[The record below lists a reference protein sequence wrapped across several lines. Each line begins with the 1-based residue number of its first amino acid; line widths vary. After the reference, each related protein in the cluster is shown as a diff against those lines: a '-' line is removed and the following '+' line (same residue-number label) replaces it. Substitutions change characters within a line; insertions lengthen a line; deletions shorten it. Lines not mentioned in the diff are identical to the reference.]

1 MSTIKN
7 TLKKIVLD
15 TNTSAGRNFDLFIQF
30 CIVLS
35 LISFA
40 VETVE
45 GLSENAKLILDWIE
59 VGTVAIFSVEYLLR
73 IWLSDKK
80 LAYIFSFFGI
90 IDLVAIL
97 PFYLSAGVDLRSIRV
112 LRLMRLFRI
121 LKLAHYSDAITTFQK
136 AFTHVKAELSVFGV
150 FSLLILYVASVG
162 IYIFEHEAQPEA
174 FGSIFDSLWW
184 SIVTLTTVG
193 YGDSFPITVGGK
205 IFTSFVVIIGLGIIA
220 VPTGLFASALS
231 KTIKEK

>member
-1 MSTIKN
+1 MKN
-7 TLKKIVLD
+7 TLKNIVLNTD
-15 TNTSAGRNFDLFIQF
+15 TIAGRNFDLFIQF
-30 CIVLS
+30 CIILS
-35 LISFA
+35 LASFT

-45 GLSENAKLILDWIE
+45 GLSVNIKLILDWIE
-59 VGTVAIFSVEYLLR
+59 ITTVAIFSVEYILR
-73 IWLSDKK
+73 IWLNDKK

-97 PFYLSAGVDLRSIRV
+97 PFYLSTGVDLRSIRI

-121 LKLAHYSDAITTFQK
+121 LKLAHYSDAIITFQK
-136 AFTHVKAELSVFGV
+136 AFNHVRGELIVFGS
-150 FSLLILYVASVG
+150 FSFLILYVASVG

-174 FGSIFDSLWW
+174 FGSIFDCLWW

-193 YGDSFPITVGGK
+193 YGDSYPITVGGK
-205 IFTSFVVIIGLGIIA
+205 VFTSFVVIIGLGIIA

-231 KTIKEK
+231 KTIKNK

>member
-1 MSTIKN
+1 MKN
-7 TLKKIVLD
+7 TLKRIVLD
-15 TNTSAGRNFDLFIQF
+15 TDTTAGRNFDLFIQF

-45 GLSENAKLILDWIE
+45 GLSANTKLILDWIE
-59 VGTVAIFSVEYLLR
+59 VGTVSIFSVEYLLR

-97 PFYLSAGVDLRSIRV
+97 PFYLSTGIDLRSIRV

-136 AFTHVKAELSVFGV
+136 AFSHVKAELAVFGV

>member
-1 MSTIKN
+1 MKN
-7 TLKKIVLD
+7 ALKKIVID
-15 TNTSAGRNFDLFIQF
+15 TDTSAGRNFDLFIQF
-30 CIVLS
+30 FIIVS
-35 LISFA
+35 LVSFT
-40 VETVE
+40 VETIE
-45 GLSENAKLILDWIE
+45 ELSVNTKLILNWIE
-59 VGTVAIFSVEYLLR
+59 VGTVSIFSVEYLLR
-73 IWLSDKK
+73 IWLTDKK

-97 PFYLSAGVDLRSIRV
+97 PFYLSTGVDLRSIRV

-121 LKLAHYSDAITTFQK
+121 LKLAHYSDAITTFQN
-136 AFTHVKAELSVFGV
+136 AFNHIKRELVVFGS
-150 FSLLILYVASVG
+150 FSLLILYIASVG

-174 FGSIFDSLWW
+174 FGSIFDCLWW

-205 IFTSFVVIIGLGIIA
+205 VFTSFVVIIGLGIIA

-231 KTIKEK
+231 KAVKDK

>member
-1 MSTIKN
+1 MKN
-7 TLKKIVLD
+7 TLKRIVLD
-15 TNTSAGRNFDLFIQF
+15 TDTTAGRNFDLFIQF

-45 GLSENAKLILDWIE
+45 GLSANTKLILDWIE
-59 VGTVAIFSVEYLLR
+59 VGTVSIFSVEYLLR

-97 PFYLSAGVDLRSIRV
+97 PFYLSTGIDLRSIRV

-136 AFTHVKAELSVFGV
+136 AFSHVKAELAVFGV

-231 KTIKEK
+231 KTIKNK

>member
-1 MSTIKN
+1 MKN
-7 TLKKIVLD
+7 TLKRIVLD
-15 TNTSAGRNFDLFIQF
+15 TDTNAGRNFDLFIQF

-45 GLSENAKLILDWIE
+45 GLSANAKLILDWIE
-59 VGTVAIFSVEYLLR
+59 VGTVSIFSVEYLLR

-97 PFYLSAGVDLRSIRV
+97 PFYLSTGIDLRSIRV

-136 AFTHVKAELSVFGV
+136 AFSHVKAELAVFGV

-231 KTIKEK
+231 KTIKNK

>member
-1 MSTIKN
+1 MKN

-15 TNTSAGRNFDLFIQF
+15 ASTPAGRNFDLFIQF
-30 CIVLS
+30 CIILS
-35 LISFA
+35 LASFA
-40 VETVE
+40 VETVQD
-45 GLSENAKLILDWIE
+45 LSINIKLILDWIE
-59 VGTVAIFSVEYLLR
+59 IITVAIFSVEYLLR
-73 IWLSDKK
+73 IWLTDKK

-97 PFYLSAGVDLRSIRV
+97 PFFLSLGVDLRSIRV

-121 LKLAHYSDAITTFQK
+121 LKLAHYSDAIITFQK
-136 AFTHVKAELSVFGV
+136 AFSHIRGELAVFGA

-162 IYIFEHEAQPEA
+162 IYTFEHEAQPEI

-193 YGDSFPITVGGK
+193 YGDSYPITIGGK
-205 IFTSFVVIIGLGIIA
+205 IFTSLILMIGLGIIS
-220 VPTGLFASALS
+220 VPTGLFASSLS
-231 KTIKEK
+231 KTIKNK